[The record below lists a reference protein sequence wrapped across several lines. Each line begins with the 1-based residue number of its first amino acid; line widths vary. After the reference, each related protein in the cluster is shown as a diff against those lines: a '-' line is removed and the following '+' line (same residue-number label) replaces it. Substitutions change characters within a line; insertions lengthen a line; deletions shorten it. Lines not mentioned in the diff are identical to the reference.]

1 MKASLDPADLKN
13 LIEGSHTIYSAMK
26 GKKIALKEE
35 KKTIAFAFASV
46 ASTRK
51 ILKVKNSILI
61 TFFQLDQEQVFIK

>member
-1 MKASLDPADLKN
+1 MKASLDPADLKQ

-26 GKKIALKEE
+26 GRKIALKEE

-51 ILKVKNSILI
+51 IFKGEIFNTENI
-61 TFFQLDQEQVFIK
+61 FQLDQVQVFIK